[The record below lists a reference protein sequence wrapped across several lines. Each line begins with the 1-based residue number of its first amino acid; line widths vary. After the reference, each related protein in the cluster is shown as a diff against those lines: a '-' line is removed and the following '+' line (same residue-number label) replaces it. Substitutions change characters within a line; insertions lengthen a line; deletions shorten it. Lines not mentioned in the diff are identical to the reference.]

1 MSEKFTI
8 TVQMDGDQWC
18 ALYGENLQEGT
29 AGFGDTISDALH
41 QLAFKLEHQEL
52 NEKPVPKV
60 SIDEALL
67 EKVTRYLAI
76 KPFVK
81 ECENLHK
88 LIKTAVE
95 GEAHLELG
103 IYDITGKSITRKP
116 YVANVKECTYWKMEI
131 TPNPERM
138 ALVRR

>member
-1 MSEKFTI
+1 MTQKLDI

-18 ALYGENLQEGT
+18 ALLGPNLQEGT

-41 QLAFKLEHQEL
+41 QLAFRLEHQDISEA
-52 NEKPVPKV
+52 PIPKLK
-60 SIDEALL
+60 IDDELL

-81 ECENLHK
+81 ECEDLHK

-95 GEAHLELG
+95 GEEHLELG

-116 YVANVKECTYWKMEI
+116 YTAQVKESTYWKMEI
-131 TPNPERM
+131 KPNPGRM
-138 ALVRR
+138 ALVKR